1 MVPNRAWRAAAARRR
16 PRQVIASP
24 PAHAGRDDIPT
35 HGRQD
40 TQRAERVSS
49 MHISLR
55 QLSVFAAV
63 ARQLSYTRA
72 AEELHL
78 SQPAVSMQVR
88 QLEEEVGL
96 PLFERIGKRIVLTEA
111 GREVH
116 QYSRLIERSLQDME
130 EVIASLKG
138 VSCGQLQVAVASTVN
153 YFAPRLMAV
162 FQQRYPGIS
171 LRLDVTNRESLVQ
184 MLDGNTIDLV
194 LMGVPP
200 EDVEVESEAFLD
212 NPLVVIA
219 PPEHPLASVP
229 GIPMERLAEETFV
242 MREEGS
248 GTRQAMER
256 FFAERDLGIRH
267 GMQMTRNEA
276 VKQAVRSGLGLGVV
290 SLHTIELELETG
302 RLVILDVEDFPDHRQ
317 WYLVYRRGKRLSPA
331 ASAFRDFVVA
341 EAAGIAAPP
350 RLTAR

>member
-1 MVPNRAWRAAAARRR
+1 V
-16 PRQVIASP
+16 
-24 PAHAGRDDIPT
+24 HL
-35 HGRQD
+35 
-40 TQRAERVSS
+40 
-49 MHISLR
+49 SLR
-55 QLSVFAAV
+55 QLRVFETV
-63 ARQLSYTRA
+63 ARHLSYTRA

-96 PLFERIGKRIVLTEA
+96 PLFERLGKRILLTEA

-116 QYSRLIERSLQDME
+116 HYSRVIDRSLQEME
-130 EVIASLKG
+130 EVIESLKG
-138 VSCGQLQVAVASTVN
+138 VSRGRLHVAVASTVN

-171 LRLDVTNRESLVQ
+171 LRLDVTNREMLVH
-184 MLDGNTIDLV
+184 MLDSNSVDLV

-200 EDVEVESEAFLD
+200 KDVEVEAEAFMD

-219 PPEHPLASVP
+219 PPDHPLAQQSA
-229 GIPMERLAEETFV
+229 IPIARLAEEIFV

-256 FFAERDLGIRH
+256 FFSERGVSIRH

-290 SLHTIELELETG
+290 SLHTIELELETR
-302 RLVILDVEDFPDHRQ
+302 RLVTLDVEGFPDRRQ
-317 WYLVYRRGKRLSPA
+317 WYLVCRQGKRLSPA
-331 ASAFRDFVVA
+331 AGAFRDFVLSDAA
-341 EAAGIAAPP
+341 EIARLPP
-350 RLTAR
+350 IPLEYR